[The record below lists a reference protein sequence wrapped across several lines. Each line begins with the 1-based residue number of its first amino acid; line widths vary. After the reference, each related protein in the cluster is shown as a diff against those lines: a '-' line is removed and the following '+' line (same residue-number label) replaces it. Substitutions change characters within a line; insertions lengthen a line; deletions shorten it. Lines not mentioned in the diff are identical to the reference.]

1 VAHYVRMV
9 ETRIAPR
16 YRVSKA
22 GTIKFRGSALDCVVR
37 DLSITGAAIEV
48 TSPAGIPESFI
59 LVMPDEG
66 LRLPCQV
73 VWRKP
78 FRIGVKFD

>member
-1 VAHYVRMV
+1 MV

-16 YRVSKA
+16 HRVSKA
-22 GTIKFRGSALDCVVR
+22 ATIKFVGGAVDCVIR

-48 TSPAGIPESFI
+48 TSPANIPKSFV
-59 LVMPDEG
+59 LVVPDDG
-66 LRLPCQV
+66 LQLSCQV
-73 VWRKP
+73 VWRKQ